1 MKRRLFAAA
10 VPAALALT
18 LMGCGGRPGS
28 DLIGY
33 WIFEDGSIIPVR
45 IMLNIQREGD
55 ILTMSIAVPDF
66 LFSQRVQVRKV
77 PLLHNTELNQFG
89 VQGASGFS
97 PVVRVGD
104 NLISYGTTFN
114 RATAE
119 QYAAFLQAPAILR

>member
-28 DLIGY
+28 ELIGY
-33 WIFEDGSIIPVR
+33 WIFGNANNPMR